1 MCILQPTITHQAF
14 DSAQSAHELTLR
26 NSELET
32 QLKQHVAVIG
42 SKVEQLENMEVK
54 LQRANEDAATFRKR
68 IEKYKNRENASIAD
82 EVLLEEIK
90 TYKVCDKVKQRFSY
104 KVSMLLDKVE
114 LSLLQLEEEGYSVNK
129 MFSCLLC

>member
-1 MCILQPTITHQAF
+1 M
-14 DSAQSAHELTLR
+14 R

-42 SKVEQLENMEVK
+42 GKVEQLENVEVK
-54 LQRANEDAATFRKR
+54 LQRANEEAATFRKR

-90 TYKVCDKVKQRFSY
+90 TYKVWND
-104 KVSMLLDKVE
+104 
-114 LSLLQLEEEGYSVNK
+114 
-129 MFSCLLC
+129 

>member
-1 MCILQPTITHQAF
+1 MEERGQSLEAAITSGERELSLAQQAMELHKKKVNYKWYQLWRSSPVEQAF

-32 QLKQHVAVIG
+32 QLKQHIVVIG
-42 SKVEQLENMEVK
+42 NKVEQLENMEQK
-54 LQRANEDAATFRKR
+54 LQRANEETTTFKKR

-90 TYKVCDKVKQRFSY
+90 TYKVCY
-104 KVSMLLDKVE
+104 KI
-114 LSLLQLEEEGYSVNK
+114 N
-129 MFSCLLC
+129 

>member
-1 MCILQPTITHQAF
+1 MLWYLKAF

-32 QLKQHVAVIG
+32 QLKQHIVVIG

-54 LQRANEDAATFRKR
+54 LQRANEEAATFRKR
-68 IEKYKNRENASIAD
+68 IEKYKNRENATIAD

-90 TYKVCDKVKQRFSY
+90 TYKVCNEL
-104 KVSMLLDKVE
+104 MELLYFIIYRQ
-114 LSLLQLEEEGYSVNK
+114 S
-129 MFSCLLC
+129 